1 MSADRDSL
9 WRSRHTAGGGGP
21 ERGAKAATDAAFS
34 RLGARRAGTAI
45 ALKKGAPY
53 FALETPSWPA

>member
-9 WRSRHTAGGGGP
+9 WRSRHTASTGCP
-21 ERGAKAATDAAFS
+21 EPGAKAATDAAFS
-34 RLGARRAGTAI
+34 GFGARPAGTAI
-45 ALKKGAPY
+45 ALRKGAPY